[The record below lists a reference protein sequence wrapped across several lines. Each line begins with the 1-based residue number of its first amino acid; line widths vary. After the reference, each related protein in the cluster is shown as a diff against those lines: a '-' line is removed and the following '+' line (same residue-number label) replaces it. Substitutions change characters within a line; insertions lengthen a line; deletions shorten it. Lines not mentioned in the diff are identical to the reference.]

1 MQLID
6 DGTLYFTSKRVVFNG
21 TNKTKVY
28 PLHKIL
34 SLEPL
39 RDGIWISLDG
49 KEKKQLYSGMNNPL
63 VWLIAL
69 YSQKNLDDGKEIPF
83 FNISI
88 EK

>member
-49 KEKKQLYSGMNNPL
+49 KEKNNC
-63 VWLIAL
+63 
-69 YSQKNLDDGKEIPF
+69 IP
-83 FNISI
+83 
-88 EK
+88 E